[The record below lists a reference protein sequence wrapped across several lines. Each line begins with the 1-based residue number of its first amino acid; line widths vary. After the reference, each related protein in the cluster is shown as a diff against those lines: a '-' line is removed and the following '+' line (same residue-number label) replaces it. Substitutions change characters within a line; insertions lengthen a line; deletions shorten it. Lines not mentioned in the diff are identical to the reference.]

1 MRVPTL
7 HTARQSLATLGERQA
22 EQARLQEQ
30 VASGLRVRSPGDDPV
45 AAAQGE
51 LARSRLARIAQEQ
64 RAVQLAQGTLATADG
79 ALAHGVD
86 VLQDAREAL
95 VAAGNG
101 GYTADDRHALAER
114 LRSARSEL
122 LAVANTPD
130 GGGGFVFGG
139 QGSATAPM
147 PGSTPA
153 WAAVAGEQ
161 RVGENARF
169 ATTLDGRAAFLA
181 LPQGN
186 GVFVTASAAANS
198 GSGWIDAGSVR
209 DATQLTGHDYA
220 IVIGGAPGALSYSVL
235 DTTTGAALATAVP
248 FRSGAG
254 IEVAGQRVA
263 ISGAPAAGDAFRL
276 QPAGQQSVFQ
286 TLDDAIA
293 LLEDDGLASG
303 AYAERLA
310 RVQAGVDGALEGLLL
325 ARTRAAEDLR
335 LADDGA
341 QANAQQEVAVQGRR
355 SDLRDLDLARGI
367 SDLQASQTGLEA
379 ALKSY
384 AAVGRKSLFDLIS

>member
-64 RAVQLAQGTLATADG
+64 RAVQLAQGTLATGTIAS
-79 ALAHGVD
+79 
-86 VLQDAREAL
+86 
-95 VAAGNG
+95 
-101 GYTADDRHALAER
+101 
-114 LRSARSEL
+114 RSARSEL

-139 QGSATAPM
+139 QGSAAGPM